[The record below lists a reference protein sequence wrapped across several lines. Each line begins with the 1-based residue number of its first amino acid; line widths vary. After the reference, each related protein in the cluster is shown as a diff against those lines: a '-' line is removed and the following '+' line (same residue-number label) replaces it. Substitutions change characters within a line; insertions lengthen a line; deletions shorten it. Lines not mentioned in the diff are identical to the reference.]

1 METFQFEGKTY
12 EIRLQ
17 EPGVLCDGCAFQG
30 RTCDDNAMP
39 SRLRCIQPHRIFVEV
54 QQPPTPQ
61 PAASGPARLVPLREK
76 APGVL
81 EETTHDDQWATSWGV
96 AVRGVPMIRLAT
108 LDAALQ
114 VVKLAE
120 VAFQSGQ
127 QKAFADLADWV
138 EGQR

>member
-17 EPGVLCDGCAFQG
+17 APDALCDGCAFQG
-30 RTCDDNAMP
+30 RNCDSSGIPNRP
-39 SRLRCIQPHRIFVEV
+39 SCIKPHRIFIEV
-54 QQPPTPQ
+54 QQPPAPQ
-61 PAASGPARLVPLREK
+61 PAPNPLARLVPLREK

-81 EETTHDDQWATSWGV
+81 EETAHDDQWATSWGV

-108 LDAALQ
+108 RDAALQ